1 MKTALRYFLQALLY
15 APLAA
20 LLGYFSTEPPFTH
33 LPPEQAL
40 VRVSF
45 SHAAQRREACRER
58 SAEELAKLAPN
69 MRAAL
74 DCPRERAPVEVE
86 LEIDGKR
93 VLHAVAQPAGLRRD
107 GVSNVYR
114 RLPIAAGRHTFVA
127 RLKDRVE
134 GDFGYVAERTLELA
148 PGGMLII
155 DFNAARGG
163 FEFRT

>member
-1 MKTALRYFLQALLY
+1 MKTALRYFFQALLY

-45 SHAAQRREACRER
+45 SHAAQRREPCRER

>member
-1 MKTALRYFLQALLY
+1 MNSALRYVFQALLY

-20 LLGYFSTEPPFTH
+20 LIGYFATEPRFTH

-45 SHAAQRREACRER
+45 SHAAQRRVACRER
-58 SAEELAKLAPN
+58 SADELAKLAPN

-86 LEIDGKR
+86 LEIDGER
-93 VLHAVAQPAGLRRD
+93 VLHALAQPAGLRRD

-114 RLPIAAGRHTFVA
+114 RLPVAAGRHTFVA

-148 PGGMLII
+148 PGGMVII

-163 FEFRT
+163 FEFRR